1 MNFLKLQVLVIIGT
15 SDTGSIKK
23 SRNASALTGVSQIKN
38 NNMKITKTFEQYFLL
53 SLKLYAH
60 VLFLFVI
67 KEGVMETQIDSRLQN
82 FAKQLVKSKGPE
94 GPKLDLVAL

>member
-1 MNFLKLQVLVIIGT
+1 MIIGT
-15 SDTGSIKK
+15 NGTGSIKK

-38 NNMKITKTFEQYFLL
+38 NNMNVIKNF
-53 SLKLYAH
+53 SLRLKPYAH
-60 VLFLFVI
+60 ILFLFVI